1 MRLDVTAVR
10 VVPFKCHLYIVYTLG
25 DNSNPVITEN
35 SSRTREPL
43 LDQLMLAKAGV
54 LTDFPHITGT

>member
-25 DNSNPVITEN
+25 KITAVPLYSAGDIEEKRSRRNSMK
-35 SSRTREPL
+35 
-43 LDQLMLAKAGV
+43 Q
-54 LTDFPHITGT
+54 